1 MKAVRITRVIV
12 VALTLTSCSEQ
23 EAPNFTLLEVI
34 DVQGTCFEDHVQ
46 KQDQYSGQIVR
57 WQSKETG
64 KIMTYGTVTKPLKAE
79 AIIEEAKHPTAYYT
93 PYSLS
98 FDQIGID
105 TSQPKWVLHGVSDR
119 GEAESSYGY
128 DSTCELAVMKR
139 GMEIHKPR

>member
-1 MKAVRITRVIV
+1 MKALRITRVIV
-12 VALTLTSCSEQ
+12 VALTLTGCGKRE
-23 EAPNFTLLEVI
+23 EPKFTLLEVI
-34 DVQGTCFEDHVQ
+34 DVQGTCAEDHVG

-64 KIMTYGTVTKPLKAE
+64 KTIVYGTVAKPVKAE
-79 AIIEEAKHPTAYYT
+79 AIMEEAKHPTAYYT

-98 FDQIGID
+98 FDQIDFD

-128 DSTCELAVMKR
+128 DSTCDLTVVTR
-139 GMEIHKPR
+139 GMEIHEPK